1 MLVWLFQEFCMFRS
15 KLKTFFTLLNLVV
28 MALLVGACQAIS
40 PGAQES
46 QATLP
51 PVEAS
56 SQVIAEGKLVPRKY
70 VNLSFNSGGQV
81 AELLV
86 EEGQQV
92 EEGQVLAGLAHR
104 EQAASAVAKADLEL
118 LNARQALKDLNE
130 NADVITAQALQQ
142 VANAQDMVRHAE
154 WRLDSLKSGSK
165 QVDIDSAQA
174 DVVLLK
180 DQLDQARKDFARY
193 ENKPEDNLNRA
204 AYLSKFAD
212 AQRKY
217 DNAVR
222 LLNNLEG
229 SAGEIDLDIAEANL
243 SVAQARLEIA
253 QQQYEDVKSGP
264 DPDDLAAAEARV
276 NAAQAALEAAQAA
289 QDDLLLKAPFA
300 GTVVSLNLKAGEQVA
315 PGQPAVVLA
324 DFSGWMVETDDLTE
338 MEVPRVQVGQM
349 TSIVPDA
356 LPDLELAGRVESISD
371 LNQEISGDVTYT
383 AKIALQETDPLLR
396 WGMTVM
402 VTFEDQ

>member
-1 MLVWLFQEFCMFRS
+1 MFRS
-15 KLKTFFTLLNLVV
+15 KLKTFIALLSLAV

-81 AELLV
+81 AEVLV

-130 NADVITAQALQQ
+130 NTDVITAQALQQ

-193 ENKPEDNLNRA
+193 ENKSEDNINRA
-204 AYLSKFAD
+204 AYLSKLAD

-229 SAGEIDLDIAEANL
+229 SAGEIDLDIADANL

-253 QQQYEDVKSGP
+253 QQQYEEVKSGP

-289 QDDLLLKAPFA
+289 QNDLLLKAPFA
-300 GTVVSLNLKAGEQVA
+300 GTVVSLNLKAGEQFA

>member
-1 MLVWLFQEFCMFRS
+1 MIRTRLKSLMVLFV
-15 KLKTFFTLLNLVV
+15 LAGL
-28 MALLVGACQAIS
+28 ALLAGACDALS

-56 SQVIAEGKLVPRKY
+56 SEVIAEGKLVPQEY
-70 VNLSFNSGGQV
+70 VSLSFNSGGQV
-81 AELLV
+81 AEVLV
-86 EEGQQV
+86 EQGQPV
-92 EEGQVLAGLAHR
+92 EQGQVIAGLAHR

-118 LNARQALKDLNE
+118 LNARQVLKDLNE
-130 NADVITAQALQQ
+130 NADVITAPALQQ
-142 VANAQDMVRHAE
+142 VANAQDAVRHAE
-154 WRLDSLKSGSK
+154 WRLDSLESGSK
-165 QVDIDSAQA
+165 KVDIDSAQA

-180 DQLDQARKDFARY
+180 DQLEQARKDFARY

-204 AYLSKFAD
+204 AYLSKLAD
-212 AQRKY
+212 AQRRY

-222 LLNNLEG
+222 MLNNLEG
-229 SAGEIDLDIAEANL
+229 SAGEIDLDIADANL

-253 QQQYEDVKSGP
+253 QQQYQDVKDGP

-276 NAAQAALEAAQAA
+276 KAAEAALEAAQAA
-289 QDDLLLKAPFA
+289 QDDLLMTAPFA
-300 GTVVSLNLKAGEQVA
+300 GTIVSLNLKVGEQAA

-324 DFSGWMVETDDLTE
+324 DTSHWMVETDDLTE

-356 LPDLELAGRVESISD
+356 LPDLQLSGRVESISD
-371 LNQEISGDVTYT
+371 LNQEIRGDVTYT
-383 AKIALQETDPLLR
+383 AKIALQESDPRLR

-402 VTFEDQ
+402 VTFEE

>member
-1 MLVWLFQEFCMFRS
+1 MWLFQEFSMFRTR
-15 KLKTFFTLLNLVV
+15 LKSLLILFVLAGL
-28 MALLVGACQAIS
+28 ALAAGACDALS
-40 PGAQES
+40 PAAQEA

-56 SQVIAEGKLVPRKY
+56 SEVIAEGKLVPHQY
-70 VNLSFNSGGQV
+70 VRLSFNTGGQV
-81 AELLV
+81 AEVLV

-92 EEGQVLAGLAHR
+92 EQGQLIAGLAHR

-130 NADVITAQALQQ
+130 NADVITAQVLQQ
-142 VANAQDMVRHAE
+142 VANAQDAVRHAE
-154 WRLDSLKSGSK
+154 WRLDSLESGSK

-204 AYLSKFAD
+204 TYLSKLAD

-229 SAGEIDLDIAEANL
+229 SAGEIDLDVAQANL

-253 QQQYEDVKSGP
+253 QQQYEDVKDGP
-264 DPDDLAAAEARV
+264 DPDDLAAAQARV
-276 NAAQAALEAAQAA
+276 NAAEAALQAAQAA
-289 QDDLLLKAPFA
+289 QDDLMMTAPFA
-300 GTVVSLNLKAGEQVA
+300 GTIVSSNLKVGEQVA
-315 PGQPAVVLA
+315 PGQPAAVLA
-324 DFSGWMVETDDLTE
+324 DASQWMVETDDLTE

-356 LPDLELAGRVESISD
+356 LPDLQLSGQVESISD
-371 LNQEISGDVTYT
+371 LNQEIRGDVTYT
-383 AKIALQETDPLLR
+383 AKIALQESDPRLR

-402 VTFEDQ
+402 VTFVEQ

>member
-1 MLVWLFQEFCMFRS
+1 MIRTRLKALTVLFA
-15 KLKTFFTLLNLVV
+15 LAGL
-28 MALLVGACQAIS
+28 ALLAGACDALS
-40 PGAQES
+40 PAAQES

-56 SQVIAEGKLVPRKY
+56 SEVIAEGKLVPQEY
-70 VNLSFNSGGQV
+70 VSLSFNSGGQV
-81 AELLV
+81 AEVLV
-86 EEGQQV
+86 EEGQPV
-92 EEGQVLAGLAHR
+92 EQGQVIASLAHR

-118 LNARQALKDLNE
+118 LNARQVLKDLNE

-142 VANAQDMVRHAE
+142 VATAQDAVRHAE
-154 WRLDSLKSGSK
+154 WRLDSLESGSK
-165 QVDIDSAQA
+165 KVDIDSAQA

-180 DQLDQARKDFARY
+180 DQLEQARKDFARY

-204 AYLSKFAD
+204 AYLSKLAD
-212 AQRKY
+212 AQRRY

-229 SAGEIDLDIAEANL
+229 SAGEIDLDIADANL

-253 QQQYEDVKSGP
+253 QQQYQDVKDGP

-276 NAAQAALEAAQAA
+276 NAAEAALEAAQAA
-289 QDDLLLKAPFA
+289 QDDLLMTAPFA
-300 GTVVSLNLKAGEQVA
+300 GTVVSLNLKMGEQAA

-324 DFSGWMVETDDLTE
+324 DYSHWMVETDDLTE

-356 LPDLELAGRVESISD
+356 LPDLQLNGRVESISD
-371 LNQEISGDVTYT
+371 LNQEIRGDVTYT
-383 AKIALQETDPLLR
+383 AKIALQESDPRLR

-402 VTFEDQ
+402 VTFEE